1 MGLFVLSYISD
12 KWMGSLTK
20 NIAGA
25 YSKPESRRPV
35 ISYPDLPGHAKGR
48 SGKVRF
54 MLMRISGESRNPGHA
69 AFAHIRKLLPFARGL
84 RAKHKFTI
92 TVTWRLLRERQK
104 KKREKEG
111 DTVKEKSARPDHA
124 TD

>member
-1 MGLFVLSYISD
+1 
-12 KWMGSLTK
+12 
-20 NIAGA
+20 
-25 YSKPESRRPV
+25 
-35 ISYPDLPGHAKGR
+35 
-48 SGKVRF
+48 

-69 AFAHIRKLLPFARGL
+69 ANAHVRKLLPFARGL

-92 TVTWRLLRERQK
+92 ASNSVEITVTWRLLRERQK
-104 KKREKEG
+104 EKEKER

>member
-1 MGLFVLSYISD
+1 
-12 KWMGSLTK
+12 
-20 NIAGA
+20 
-25 YSKPESRRPV
+25 
-35 ISYPDLPGHAKGR
+35 
-48 SGKVRF
+48 
-54 MLMRISGESRNPGHA
+54 MLMRINGESLNPGHA
-69 AFAHIRKLLPFARGL
+69 ANAHVRKLLPFARGL

-92 TVTWRLLRERQK
+92 ASNSVEITVTWWLLRERQK

>member
-1 MGLFVLSYISD
+1 ML
-12 KWMGSLTK
+12 
-20 NIAGA
+20 
-25 YSKPESRRPV
+25 V
-35 ISYPDLPGHAKGR
+35 ISYSNLPGHAKGR

-69 AFAHIRKLLPFARGL
+69 ANAHVRKLLPFARGL

-92 TVTWRLLRERQK
+92 ASNSAEITVTWRLLRERQK
-104 KKREKEG
+104 KKEKEG

>member
-1 MGLFVLSYISD
+1 MPEVDPGQGL
-12 KWMGSLTK
+12 
-20 NIAGA
+20 
-25 YSKPESRRPV
+25 

-69 AFAHIRKLLPFARGL
+69 ANAHVRKLLPFARGL

-92 TVTWRLLRERQK
+92 ASNSVEITVTWRLLRERQK
-104 KKREKEG
+104 KKKRKKEIL
-111 DTVKEKSARPDHA
+111 
-124 TD
+124 